1 MSVSSTSEL
10 TQSSTSPAMGS
21 ERLIAID
28 TLRGVAVLGI
38 LVMNIYAFA
47 MPFVAYQNPL
57 ALGGNEW
64 YNVGTWFLTHVFF
77 DQKFMTIFSLL
88 FGAGL
93 VMMATRADVRGEK
106 YGGLWYRR
114 CFWLMVIGALHGYFI
129 WFGDILFHYGLMG
142 MFIFLFRNRSARSLI
157 ITGCSLL
164 LVGVLFTVSGG
175 PCMEDLKSRSA
186 EIEQLQ
192 DAGQA
197 LTPEQ
202 TATLKEWEGIALLL
216 KPAAE
221 RVREDMAAYT
231 AGYSKNFEQRI
242 LIVQMM
248 QTQATVAFVIWRV
261 GGLMLIGM
269 ALMKLGI
276 ISGERPNSF
285 YRKLMFIGYG
295 LGLPIMLA
303 SAYGMNS
310 HQWDE
315 FWMFGLGGFPNYIGS
330 ILVAFGHIALVMTIV
345 KNSILQKLMA
355 RFTAVGRMALTNY
368 LTHSIV
374 MTTIF
379 YGYGFGLYGQIPRI
393 WQMAFVAAML
403 TFQLWF
409 SPWWLERNRFGPAE
423 WVWRSL
429 SYWKRQPMAKT

>member
-1 MSVSSTSEL
+1 MSEPSTREL
-10 TQSSTSPAMGS
+10 NQSSTSPATEP
-21 ERLIAID
+21 ERIIAID

-38 LVMNIYAFA
+38 LVMNIYGFA
-47 MPFVAYQNPL
+47 MPFIAYQNPL
-57 ALGGNEW
+57 ALGGTEW
-64 YNVGTWFLTHVFF
+64 YNVGTWFFTHVFF

-93 VMMATRADVRGEK
+93 VMMSTRADARDAK

-114 CFWLMVIGALHGYFI
+114 CFWLMVIGALHAYFI
-129 WFGDILFHYGLMG
+129 WFGDILFYYGLMG
-142 MFIFLFRNRSARSLI
+142 MFIFLFRNRSSRALI

-164 LVGVLFTVSGG
+164 LVGVLFAVSGG
-175 PCMEDLKSRSA
+175 PYMENLKNRSA
-186 EIEQLQ
+186 EIEQLR
-192 DAGQA
+192 DAGQE

-202 TATLKEWEGIALLL
+202 TATLKEWEGMSVLV

-221 RVREDMAAYT
+221 QVREDLAAYS
-231 AGYSKNFEQRI
+231 AGYSENFEHRI
-242 LIVQMM
+242 PVVQMM
-248 QTQATVAFVIWRV
+248 QTQMTVGFVIWRV

-285 YRKLMFIGYG
+285 YRKLMLIGYG
-295 LGLPIMLA
+295 LGLPIMLV
-303 SAYGMNS
+303 SAYGMNR
-310 HQWDE
+310 HQWDL
-315 FWMFGLGGFPNYIGS
+315 FWMFGLGGFPNYSGS
-330 ILVAFGHIALVMTIV
+330 ILVALGHIALVMHIV
-345 KNSILQKLMA
+345 KNGLLQKLMA
-355 RFTAVGRMALTNY
+355 RFTTVGQMAFTNY

-374 MTTIF
+374 MTSIF
-379 YGYGFGLYGQIPRI
+379 YGYGLGLYGQIPRI

-429 SYWKRQPMAKT
+429 SYWKLQPMAKV

>member
-57 ALGGNEW
+57 AHGGNEW
-64 YNVGTWFLTHVFF
+64 YNVGTWFLTHIFF

-114 CFWLMVIGALHGYFI
+114 CFWLMVVGALHGYFI

-142 MFIFLFRNRSARSLI
+142 MFIFLFRNCSARSLI

-175 PCMEDLKSRSA
+175 PYMEDLKSRSV
-186 EIEQLQ
+186 EIEQFQ

-202 TATLKEWEGIALLL
+202 TETLEEWEGMALLL
-216 KPAAE
+216 KLAAE
-221 RVREDMAAYT
+221 QVREDMAAYT

-242 LIVQMM
+242 PIVQML
-248 QTQATVAFVIWRV
+248 QTQGTVGFVIWRV

-276 ISGERPNSF
+276 ISCERSNSF

-295 LGLPIMLA
+295 LGLPIMLI
-303 SAYGMNS
+303 SAYGMSS
-310 HQWDE
+310 HQWDA

-345 KNSILQKLMA
+345 KNGILRNLMA
-355 RFTAVGRMALTNY
+355 RFTAVGRMAFTNY
-368 LTHSIV
+368 LAHSIV